1 MFASKTS
8 TTLKARSQAIKLAAN
23 SWTSVTLTT
32 VPLSVLAFPLLML
45 SINLPFISEA
55 QAQEQSRQE
64 CEAAQAAKAKRR
76 RRPGGRIDCSLLPDE
91 NSIVETV
98 IDGKP
103 QRRTPSPQNDARLK
117 EEQTFT
123 VLRENVEES
132 PVPRPT
138 LKDYG
143 SKIVFP
149 DRWRIVE
156 ALGYTDNY
164 LDPYNRNTLKADIPV
179 HDDWFFNL
187 GVISDTIYEGRK
199 VVTPVGLQTTA
210 NAGAIDLYGNTDQ
223 YSVIQQIAMEF
234 VYYKG
239 DTVFRPPDYEFR
251 FIPVINY
258 NHTVV
263 NELAGINA
271 DPQKGVR
278 RDDSFVGI
286 QGAFFDYHIRNVS
299 DNYDFDSFRIGI
311 QPFNNDFR
319 GFLFQDNQLGV
330 RLFGTRAS
338 NRIQYNLAWF
348 RRLEKDTNSGLN
360 DIGEAPR
367 EDDVF
372 IANVI
377 WQDLIALGHFSQ
389 FSLVHNR
396 NREGDFFYDNN
407 QIIQRPASLGF
418 ERFRNYDVSYL
429 GFSSDGHF
437 GRINVT
443 HSLYAALGEQNR
455 GPFVN
460 QRTDIKAFMAAAEVG
475 IDYDWIRLRGSF
487 YWGSGDDDPF
497 DDEETGFDAIFENP
511 QFAGADTSYWL
522 RQGVPLAGGGKVSL
536 STRNG
541 LLNNLR
547 ASKEHGQSNFTN
559 PGIRLVGIGADFDV
573 LPELRATV
581 NLNQLWFDT
590 TEVLEVARQQAD
602 VDESIGTDFSV
613 SLIYRPYMSQNVV
626 VRLSYAALKPG
637 KGFKQLFGDE
647 TQHSLL
653 FNLVLTY

>member
-1 MFASKTS
+1 MARNRTFNLGFAIT
-8 TTLKARSQAIKLAAN
+8 Q
-23 SWTSVTLTT
+23 TT
-32 VPLSVLAFPLLML
+32 VCSLVLATLQLPLA
-45 SINLPFISEA
+45 NNA
-55 QAQEQSRQE
+55 QAQAQTRQD
-64 CEAAQAAKAKRR
+64 CEAAQAANKAKRR
-76 RRPGGRIDCSLLPDE
+76 RRPGGRVDCSQLPDADE
-91 NSIVETV
+91 KIIETV
-98 IDGKP
+98 VDGKP
-103 QRRTPSPQNDARLK
+103 RRRAPGAVNDARLK

-123 VLRENVEES
+123 VLREDVEES
-132 PVPRPT
+132 PVPRPSVSDF
-138 LKDYG
+138 KD
-143 SKIVFP
+143 SVVFP

-156 ALGYTDNY
+156 AIGYTDNW
-164 LDPYNRNTLKADIPV
+164 LDPYNRNTLKGDVPL

-187 GVISDTIYEGRK
+187 GIISDTIYEGRK

-210 NAGAIDLYGNTDQ
+210 DPGDIDLFGNTEQ
-223 YSVIQQIAMEF
+223 HSVIQQVAMEF

-251 FIPVINY
+251 FIPVFNF

-271 DPQKGVR
+271 NPERGVR

-286 QGAFFDYHIRNVS
+286 QGAFVDVHLRNVS
-299 DNYDFDSFRIGI
+299 DNYDFDSIRVGI

-330 RLFGTRAS
+330 RLFGIRNN

-360 DIGEAPR
+360 NIGEAPR

-389 FSLVHNR
+389 FSIVHNR
-396 NREGDFFYDNN
+396 NREDEFFYDVND
-407 QIIQRPASLGF
+407 IIQRPASLGF
-418 ERFRNYDVSYL
+418 ERFRNYDVTYL

-437 GRINVT
+437 GRINLT

-455 GPFVN
+455 GPFVS
-460 QRTDIKAFMAAAEVG
+460 QRTDIRSFLAAAEIG
-475 IDYDWIRLRGSF
+475 ADYDWIRLRGSVL
-487 YWGSGDDDPF
+487 WASGDDNPF
-497 DDEETGFDAIFENP
+497 DDEENGFDAIFENP

-522 RQGVPLAGGGKVSL
+522 RQGVPLAAGGKVTL

-559 PGIRLVGIGADFDV
+559 PGIRLIGVGADFDI
-573 LPELRATV
+573 LPELRASV
-581 NLNQLWFDT
+581 NVNQLWFDQ
-590 TEVLEVARQQAD
+590 TEVLEVARQQAN
-602 VDESIGTDFSV
+602 VDESIGTDVSL
-613 SLIYRPYMSQNVV
+613 SLIYRPFMSQNIVA
-626 VRLSYAALKPG
+626 RLSYAALLPG
-637 KGFKQLFGDE
+637 KGFEQLFGDE

>member
-1 MFASKTS
+1 MARIDKPFFALKLKPILNHGLIKASALAVVVS
-8 TTLKARSQAIKLAAN
+8 TVQLPLAAD
-23 SWTSVTLTT
+23 TL
-32 VPLSVLAFPLLML
+32 
-45 SINLPFISEA
+45 A
-55 QAQEQSRQE
+55 QTQTRQE
-64 CEAAQAAKAKRR
+64 CEAAQAANKAKRR
-76 RRPGGRIDCSLLPDE
+76 RRPGGRVDCSQLPDANE
-91 NSIVETV
+91 QIVETV

-103 QRRTPSPQNDARLK
+103 QRRTPGPVNDARLK

-123 VLRENVEES
+123 VLREDVEES
-132 PVPRPT
+132 PVPRP
-138 LKDYG
+138 KVSDFED
-143 SKIVFP
+143 SIVFP

-156 ALGYTDNY
+156 AIGYTDNWW
-164 LDPYNRNTLKADIPV
+164 DPYNRNTLKGDVPL

-199 VVTPVGLQTTA
+199 VVTPVGLITTSDP
-210 NAGAIDLYGNTDQ
+210 GDLDLYGNTEQ
-223 YSVIQQIAMEF
+223 HSVIQQVAMEF

-251 FIPVINY
+251 FIPVFNY

-263 NELAGINA
+263 NELAGINV
-271 DPQKGVR
+271 DPQRGVR
-278 RDDSFVGI
+278 RDDNFVGI
-286 QGAFFDYHIRNVS
+286 QGAFIDVHLRNVS
-299 DNYDFDSFRIGI
+299 DNYDFDSIRVGI

-330 RLFGTRAS
+330 RLFGIR
-338 NRIQYNLAWF
+338 NNNKIQYNLAWF

-389 FSLVHNR
+389 FSIVHNR
-396 NREGDFFYDNN
+396 NREDEFFYDVNDL
-407 QIIQRPASLGF
+407 IQRPASLGF

-460 QRTDIKAFMAAAEVG
+460 QRTDIRSFFAAAEVG
-475 IDYDWIRLRGSF
+475 ADYDWIRLRGSAL
-487 YWGSGDDDPF
+487 WASGDDNPF
-497 DDEETGFDAIFENP
+497 DNEENGFDAIFENP

-522 RQGVPLAGGGKVSL
+522 RQGVPLAAGGKVTL

-559 PGIRLVGIGADFDV
+559 PGVRLLGVGADFDI
-573 LPELRATV
+573 LPELRASV
-581 NLNQLWFDT
+581 NVNQLWFDQ

-602 VDESIGTDFSV
+602 IDESIGTDVSL
-613 SLIYRPYMSQNVV
+613 SLIYRPFMSQNVV
-626 VRLSYAALKPG
+626 VRLSYAALLPG
-637 KGFKQLFGDE
+637 KGFEQLFGDE